1 MKIFRARRAPR
12 AGFSLIEVTLALGI
26 AAFCLLTVF
35 GLLPLGLNSNQ
46 NAFEQT
52 AAAGIATAIASDLH
66 GTPVVSTASVSS
78 TTSRF
83 QFVIPNAGTNILPT
97 GSTFQTLYFSQDASP
112 TNINAGTGS
121 GIGSAAVSTYPPSR
135 YRATVTFQPEDTTS
149 QNPPGVTSAPRNKI
163 FKVWILITWPALADP
178 SPTAFPSNFAG
189 SYETVTTLNC
199 NYPHP

>member
-1 MKIFRARRAPR
+1 MKILRASR

-66 GTPVVSTASVSS
+66 GTPVASTASVTS

-83 QFVIPNAGTNILPT
+83 EFVIPVAGKNTVPS
-97 GSTFQTLYFSQDASP
+97 GSTFQTLYFSQDATP
-112 TNINAGTGS
+112 TNINTGTGS
-121 GIGSAAVSTYPPSR
+121 GVGAAAVSSTPPSR
-135 YRATVTFQPEDTTS
+135 YRATVTFLPEDSPAQSPAT
-149 QNPPGVTSAPRNKI
+149 PRNKI

-189 SYETVTTLNC
+189 SYETITTLNC